1 MVKDGPVEGRC
12 DGTGELLVSVPSACK
27 TISQIAIGKVSVRMS
42 VMMDTKA
49 YTRKLISLCRYSYES
64 T

>member
-27 TISQIAIGKVSVRMS
+27 TVSQVAIGTVSVRM
-42 VMMDTKA
+42 A
-49 YTRKLISLCRYSYES
+49 G
-64 T
+64 